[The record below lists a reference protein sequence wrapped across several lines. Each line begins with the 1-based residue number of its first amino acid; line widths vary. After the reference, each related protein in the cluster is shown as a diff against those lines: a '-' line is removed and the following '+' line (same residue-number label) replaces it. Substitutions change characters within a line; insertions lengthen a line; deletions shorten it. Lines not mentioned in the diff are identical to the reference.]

1 MNFVSYK
8 QKMKKM
14 NKSILITGANSGL
27 GKESAR
33 QLAMINETEK
43 IYLACRNLT
52 RAEEAKQSLEKS
64 TGRSIFEILIMDVSD
79 PDSVRSVVAGME
91 KPVDALI
98 MNAGGMGGKNP
109 LNKTST
115 GVTAL
120 FAHNVLGHVVL
131 MDELIKANKL
141 NNIALY
147 AGSEGARGVEQMGM
161 NRPSLKTSSEDE
173 FSAVIDGTFFSEEID
188 PMEAYGYVKYIAALW
203 MSSEARKN
211 PNLRFIT
218 MSPGFTKGTAVM
230 NDLPPNKRFMFKYIM
245 LPIVAPLKGMVHK
258 LGKGAKRFVDGINND
273 SYSSGVFYASKA
285 NKLVG
290 PVIDQSTIFPDLKN
304 TAYQDNA
311 SKAIHRFIEEDQSIL
326 SQNKNEYLESEI
338 RNAS

>member
-1 MNFVSYK
+1 
-8 QKMKKM
+8 MKKM

-33 QLAMINETEK
+33 QLAKINETEK
-43 IYLACRNLT
+43 IYLACRNLN
-52 RAEEAKQSLEKS
+52 RAEEAKKSLEKN
-64 TGRSIFEILIMDVSD
+64 TGRSIFEIVIMDVSD
-79 PDSVRSVVAGME
+79 PDSVRSAVAGLD

-98 MNAGGMGGKNP
+98 MNAGGMGGKSP
-109 LNKTST
+109 FSMTSN
-115 GVTAL
+115 GVTSL

-131 MDELIKANKL
+131 LDELINAKKL
-141 NNIALY
+141 KNVALF

-161 NRPSLKTSSEDE
+161 NRPDLKTSSVEE
-173 FSAVIDGTFFSEEID
+173 FASVIDGTFFDDQMD
-188 PMEAYGYVKYIAALW
+188 PMEAYGYVKYIAALL

-211 PNLRFIT
+211 PDIRFIT

-258 LGKGAKRFVDGINND
+258 LEKGAKRFVDGINNE
-273 SYSSGVFYASKA
+273 SYLSGVFYASKA

-290 PVIDQSTIFPDLKN
+290 TVIDQSTIFPDLKN
-304 TAYQDNA
+304 IAIQDNA
-311 SKAIHRFIEEDQSIL
+311 NEAVHGFIKQDL
-326 SQNKNEYLESEI
+326 NFLNRNKKEIIESEV
-338 RNAS
+338 RKAS